1 MNNLILMSIKTKFA
15 REIFNGN
22 KVFEFRK
29 SSIKDKN
36 LNKKIFIYSS
46 GVDKSIIGYIIVDY
60 ILEGNLNYI
69 LTRTNNKNNKDIINY
84 FKNSKNCYAL
94 HIKENYKFNTPI
106 TLNELRQIDNKIVI
120 PQYYRYIKED
130 EPLYKEII
138 KRLNENK

>member
-46 GVDKSIIGYIIVDY
+46 GVDKSIIGYMIVDY

-69 LTRTNNKNNKDIINY
+69 LTKTNNKNNKDIINY

-94 HIKENYKFNTPI
+94 HIKETHKLNKTI
-106 TLNELRQIDNKIVI
+106 SLNELRQIDNKIVI

-130 EPLYKEII
+130 EPLYK
-138 KRLNENK
+138 RLKTYL